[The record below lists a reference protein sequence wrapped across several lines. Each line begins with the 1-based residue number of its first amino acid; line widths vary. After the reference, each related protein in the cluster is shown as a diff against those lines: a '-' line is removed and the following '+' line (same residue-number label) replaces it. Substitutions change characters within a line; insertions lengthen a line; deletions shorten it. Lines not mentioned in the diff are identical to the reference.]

1 MFFFFFLVQV
11 SGCAD
16 IEHSPKKLAVS
27 MLNLREEADNVSTHP
42 PLSACNALD
51 SIKARF
57 LQRWGLGPGCSHC
70 PPISI
75 LSKTLYRSRASAKVI
90 SFQTAP
96 LRDAKMCK
104 AHFRG
109 DPSQSRASGI
119 VMSSSAEPCIHILRA
134 SKATRKVST
143 RQIVRC
149 QWRPWAL
156 E

>member
-1 MFFFFFLVQV
+1 MQV

-57 LQRWGLGPGCSHC
+57 LQRWGLGLGLSHC

-96 LRDAKMCK
+96 LRDAKICK

-119 VMSSSAEPCIHILRA
+119 IMSSRDVPNHA
-134 SKATRKVST
+134 STSCGRLKPRGKLTHEKLSGASG
-143 RQIVRC
+143 C
-149 QWRPWAL
+149 PGP
-156 E
+156 